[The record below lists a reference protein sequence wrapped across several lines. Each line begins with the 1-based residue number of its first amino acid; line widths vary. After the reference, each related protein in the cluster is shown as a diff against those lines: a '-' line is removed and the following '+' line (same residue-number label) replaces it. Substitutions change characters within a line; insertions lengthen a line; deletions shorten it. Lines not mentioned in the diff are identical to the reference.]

1 MLSPS
6 KKRDDCWQKQTSCS
20 DNEKESAVKRI
31 RTVACLLSTCW
42 ALATGQEFTI
52 KFATVAPEGTAWV
65 NVMREYDAAIRKES
79 GGRVGFKIYYGGSQ
93 GSEQQYL
100 RKVRIG
106 QLQSVGVTGMGIGE
120 VAPSVR
126 VLEAPFLVQSYQET
140 DFLQKEFGPDFEKAF
155 DSGGYVLLGMTEV
168 GFVYVFTKTPINKP
182 DDLKSIKMWTWEG
195 DPVPETA
202 FKLLG
207 LNPIPLGLENVRTS
221 LQTGLV
227 DGFYTSPLAGIG
239 LQWHTQAKYMIDVPL
254 TNAVGAVLL
263 SKKYYDGLPR
273 DIQDIVLRNGRSYM
287 ARLTKLSREDNRTS
301 LDVLKKTG
309 ITFLKASPQDVQY
322 YMEIGRV
329 SRRQLVG
336 KLYTEEFLNKIENA
350 LTGFRKNNKSSP

>member
-1 MLSPS
+1 V
-6 KKRDDCWQKQTSCS
+6 T
-20 DNEKESAVKRI
+20 RI
-31 RTVACLLSTCW
+31 RTVVCILSTCW
-42 ALATGQEFTI
+42 TLATGQEFTI

-126 VLEAPFLVQSYQET
+126 VLEAPFLVQSSQET
-140 DFLQKEFGPDFEKAF
+140 DYLQKEFGPDFEKAF

-227 DGFYTSPLAGIG
+227 NAFYTSPLAGIG

-263 SKKYYDGLPR
+263 SKKYFDGLPR
-273 DIQDIVLRNGRSYM
+273 DIQDIVVRNGRTYM
-287 ARLTKLSREDNRTS
+287 AKLTTLSREDNRTS

-322 YMEIGRV
+322 YMEIGRI

-336 KLYTEEFLNKIENA
+336 KIYTEEFLHKIENA
-350 LTGFRKNNKSSP
+350 LTVFRKNNKSSP